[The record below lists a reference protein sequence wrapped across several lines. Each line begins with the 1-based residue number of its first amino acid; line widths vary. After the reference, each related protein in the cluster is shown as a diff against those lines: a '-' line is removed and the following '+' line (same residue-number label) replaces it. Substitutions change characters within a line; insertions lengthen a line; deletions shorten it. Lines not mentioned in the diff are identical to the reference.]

1 MTNKSKNTT
10 IDRLK
15 TMSKNSRGNLVR
27 NNLRILKYGI
37 IGYGRNIWLSI
48 TSTFVMTLTL
58 ILLFVTV
65 IASMILSV
73 RFGSTNVPLSDILS
87 EVSAF
92 ISTGRPAETASSM
105 ILWQI
110 RIPRTIFAAF
120 CGMGL
125 SLCGLVLQTMTRN
138 DLADPY
144 VLGVSSGAST
154 GAVIAIIWGW
164 FSFFGNYNVS
174 AGAFIGAA
182 VSTII
187 VTMCAGKSTS
197 PIRLILVGMGVS
209 ALFSALTMMIIYGA
223 KHEAQV
229 RSAMF
234 WLLGSLSGMQWSSLP
249 TVAAAVFIM
258 LAAVWILRSDLDLM
272 LLGEGEAEYLGMNR
286 KKLQLFIVILSSL
299 IVAILVSK
307 AGIIGFIGLI
317 TPHLARTAAGPSHGR
332 LALFSALIGAIVMI
346 WADVLSRALFAPE
359 EVPIGVLTSIVGA
372 PIFLWIVTHRYG
384 EVQP

>member
-1 MTNKSKNTT
+1 MNKKSA
-10 IDRLK
+10 
-15 TMSKNSRGNLVR
+15 NSR
-27 NNLRILKYGI
+27 
-37 IGYGRNIWLSI
+37 LSLSARF
-48 TSTFVMTLTL
+48 TMLAVFL
-58 ILLFVTV
+58 

-249 TVAAAVFIM
+249 HRSRCRFYHACCCLDPPQRFGPYAFRRRRSGILGYEQEETSAFHCHFIFSDRCHTRIESRHHRIYRSYHTS
-258 LAAVWILRSDLDLM
+258 LGTYRSGTLPWKTRFILRPYRRHCHDL
-272 LLGEGEAEYLGMNR
+272 G
-286 KKLQLFIVILSSL
+286 
-299 IVAILVSK
+299 
-307 AGIIGFIGLI
+307 
-317 TPHLARTAAGPSHGR
+317 
-332 LALFSALIGAIVMI
+332 
-346 WADVLSRALFAPE
+346 
-359 EVPIGVLTSIVGA
+359 
-372 PIFLWIVTHRYG
+372 
-384 EVQP
+384 